1 MPRQSLE
8 PFECKCSWCEQV
20 FVSNNSAQLGALG
33 QGKKVYCSKRCASA
47 QCRKNSK
54 SRHLCGPCK
63 ECGKMYRSHIRTKT
77 YCTLECYQKS
87 EELQDRLK
95 SNNDAKRKPPQACPN
110 CGKTFQHKKNKYCSS
125 DCRRQYFA
133 DRFDRFIANPE
144 KLALP
149 QNFDEFLIQETLP
162 CLVEG
167 CEWVG
172 EHLASHVNKVHGI
185 TADKFKELAGFNR
198 STGLVGANL
207 RKYLSQRMK
216 DWIADGTVVSDPE
229 TLPKGRTSQPPLRLE
244 AKEHLK
250 KSRAIMRARES
261 ARPDRKCR
269 QCDKMVPQP
278 VIGRRLYCS
287 TMCRSRYYRE
297 ATTADLLCEY
307 CGEQFTGLKDQ
318 VKRAQQGLPVCC
330 SINCRNRLN
339 MTTCLE
345 KTGSKSPSSKGSSK
359 KRTDIQQ

>member
-1 MPRQSLE
+1 MTTQQRKSLE
-8 PFECKCSWCEQV
+8 SFECKCSWCEQT
-20 FVSNNSAQLGALG
+20 FISNSSAQLGALRRG
-33 QGKKVYCSKRCASA
+33 NKVYCSTRCASA

-87 EELQDRLK
+87 DELQARLK
-95 SNNDAKRKPPQACPN
+95 AVNDAKRKPPRTCPN
-110 CGKTFQHKKNKYCSS
+110 CGETFQHNKKKYCSS

-149 QNFDEFLIQETLP
+149 QNFDEFMMQETLP

-167 CEWVG
+167 CEWIG
-172 EHLASHVNKVHGI
+172 EHLAGHVNKVHGI
-185 TADKFKELAGFNR
+185 TADKFRELAGFNR

-207 RKYLSQRMK
+207 RKQFSQRMK
-216 DWIADGTVVSDPE
+216 DLIADGIIVSDPK
-229 TLPKGRTSQPPLRLE
+229 TLPHGRLAANVPKPSQRLE

-250 KSRAIMRARES
+250 KSQAIIHSRES
-261 ARPDRKCR
+261 TRPDRKCR
-269 QCDKMVPQP
+269 QCEKMVPQP
-278 VIGRRLYCS
+278 VTGLRLYCS

-297 ATTADLLCEY
+297 ATTAELLCEY
-307 CGEQFTGLKDQ
+307 CGDQFTGLKDQ
-318 VKRAQQGLPVCC
+318 VHRSYQGLPVCC

-339 MTTCLE
+339 MTTCLT
-345 KTGSKSPSSKGSSK
+345 KTGSASPTFK
-359 KRTDIQQ
+359 K